1 MFHLAAFV
9 VLSLVLHFLFKTADR
24 WLPREEPA
32 DVSDWPADMLASVAR
47 RANFWGTLAAFASF
61 LVLLPGWIA
70 VSYWIDFRLLPVMEP
85 GDFLAVPLQWG
96 RWIRGAVAAYV
107 IAALV
112 AMWVMRLVFGW
123 RYDLMMAAGNRAY
136 GFSARRFFYWTLVW
150 MLPFCLEY
158 ELHSLGWCAH
168 FQAQQLSL
176 HQGPFDPVQEH
187 AYADLLKIELVQP
200 YTENRAEIGRSP
212 EFRLT
217 FKDHFTFTDVPWM
230 LPWDAQGTT
239 QKWPVVSEF
248 VSEQSG
254 MPISVVGKIE

>member
-9 VLSLVLHFLFKTADR
+9 ALSLILHFLFKTADR
-24 WLPREEPA
+24 WLPREEPE
-32 DVSDWPADMLASVAR
+32 DVSDWPADMLAAVAR

-61 LVLLPGWIA
+61 LLLLPGWIA
-70 VSYWIDFRLLPVMEP
+70 VSYWIDFRLLPAMAP
-85 GDFLAVPLQWG
+85 SDFLAVPLQWG
-96 RWIRGAVAAYV
+96 RWIRAVVAAYV

-150 MLPFCLEY
+150 MLPFCIEY

-168 FQAQQLSL
+168 FQEKQLSL
-176 HQGPFDPVQEH
+176 HQSPFDPVEPH
-187 AYADLLKIELVQP
+187 AYADLAKIELVQP
-200 YTENRAEIGRSP
+200 YTENRAEIGRST

-217 FKDHFTFTDVPWM
+217 FKDDFTFTDVPWM
-230 LPWDAQGTT
+230 LPWDEQGKTRT
-239 QKWPVVSEF
+239 WPEVSEF
-248 VSEQSG
+248 VTQG
-254 MPISVVGKIE
+254 AGKNVAVVSRIK